1 MANRF
6 ADDLPDCFADAAPIV
21 SADGQPE
28 PSSNHRS
35 IAAADADADVSR
47 AFASSVPSAHN
58 QTDVCAN

>member
-35 IAAADADADVSR
+35 IAAAHADVSR
-47 AFASSVPSAHN
+47 AFASSVPSAHS